1 VAVPPLLL
9 LTGFSPRALC
19 GASLGR
25 MFASESQ
32 DVLVDFNG
40 VLMKIGGGVV
50 DGAREAMAAI
60 RAAGL
65 RVLIWSAA
73 SSESMKA
80 GNEIASWLKDHDIEY
95 DEVYVGPKPKARA
108 YIDDHAIEFKDNW
121 PAIVRRLT
129 TSNRPELHV
138 LIGLP
143 GSGKSSFAAD
153 SGFVVVSHDRMRAQ
167 LDGTHATATAWERRA
182 VWAALAAGENV
193 VLDRL
198 NLTRAHRQRWIELAR
213 ACGAKP
219 VAVHFNLGGDMP
231 WLGNLDRQVAKRVGL
246 RKFVVQLSEFELPS
260 IDEGYAAVYQVG
272 RDRQLKRVA

>member
-1 VAVPPLLL
+1 
-9 LTGFSPRALC
+9 
-19 GASLGR
+19 

-32 DVLVDFNG
+32 DVCVDFNG
-40 VLMKIGGGVV
+40 VLRKIGGGVM

-73 SSESMKA
+73 TTESLRA
-80 GNEIASWLKDHDIEY
+80 GNEISGWLKEHGIEY
-95 DEVYVGPKPKARA
+95 DEVYAGPKPKARA

-129 TSNRPELHV
+129 ASSRPELHV

-153 SGFVVVSHDRMRAQ
+153 TGFVVVSHDRLRAQ
-167 LDGTHATATAWERRA
+167 MSCSHDVATAWERRA
-182 VWAALAAGENV
+182 VWTSLAAGESV

-198 NLTRAHRQRWIELAR
+198 NLTRAHRERWIELAR

-231 WLGNLDRQVAKRVGL
+231 WLGNLDRKLAKRVDL
-246 RKFVVQLSEFELPS
+246 RKFVAQLAEFEMPS

-272 RDRQLKRVA
+272 RDRRLKRVA

>member
-1 VAVPPLLL
+1 
-9 LTGFSPRALC
+9 
-19 GASLGR
+19 

-32 DVLVDFNG
+32 DVCVDFNG
-40 VLMKIGGGVV
+40 VLRKIGGGVM

-73 SSESMKA
+73 TTESLRA
-80 GNEIASWLKDHDIEY
+80 GNEISGWLKEHGIEY
-95 DEVYVGPKPKARA
+95 DEVYAGPKPKARA

-121 PAIVRRLT
+121 PAIVRRL
-129 TSNRPELHV
+129 SASSRPELHV

-153 SGFVVVSHDRMRAQ
+153 TGFVVVSHDRLRAQ
-167 LDGTHATATAWERRA
+167 MRCSHDVATAWERRA
-182 VWAALAAGENV
+182 VWASLSAGENV
-193 VLDRL
+193 ALDRL
-198 NLTRAHRQRWIELAR
+198 NLTRAHRERWIELAR

-219 VAVHFNLGGDMP
+219 VAVHFNMGGDMP
-231 WLGNLDRQVAKRVGL
+231 WLGNLDRKLAKRVDL
-246 RKFVVQLSEFELPS
+246 RKFVAQLAEFEMPS